1 MSYPKKDYY
10 SNDLTPAEEAEV
22 VRLLNNGYAVRISS
36 DCLGHTRA
44 NMVKNQGLNLFSRL
58 GAVRVEE
65 ETHGLGG
72 YYALK

>member
-36 DCLGHTRA
+36 GCLGHTRA
-44 NMVKNQGLNLFSRL
+44 NMVKN
-58 GAVRVEE
+58 
-65 ETHGLGG
+65 
-72 YYALK
+72 